1 MGQRH
6 EPRERPVW
14 LMEVVSAADV
24 KALRERTG
32 AGIMDCKA
40 ALDEASGD
48 LEKAIEILR
57 VRGQASAAK
66 RSGRAT
72 SEGVVSSYIH
82 ATGKV
87 GVLVEVQ
94 CETDFVA
101 RSDEFQEFAR
111 EVAIHIAGA
120 PSPPIYVSAEE
131 IPNEVRDA
139 ERALFEAK
147 AREEGKP
154 DDVVD
159 RIVGGQL
166 AKWEKEV
173 ALLDQEHVR
182 SDRYEGKTI
191 EDLRAVLSSK
201 TGENVRIAR
210 FARFAVGEE
219 E

>member
-1 MGQRH
+1 VTPDGND
-6 EPRERPVW
+6 VK
-14 LMEVVSAADV
+14 ATDV
-24 KALRERTG
+24 KALRDRTG

-40 ALDEASGD
+40 ALAESGGD
-48 LEKAIEILR
+48 VDKAIEILR
-57 VRGQASAAK
+57 VKGQASAAK

-72 SEGVVSSYIH
+72 SEGLVSSYIH

-101 RSDEFQEFAR
+101 RSDEFKEFAR

-120 PSPPIYVSAEE
+120 PSPPLVVAAEDVDPDARE
-131 IPNEVRDA
+131 A
-139 ERALFEAK
+139 ERKVFEAK

-154 DDVVD
+154 DDIVE
-159 RIVGGQL
+159 RIVEGQL
-166 AKWEKEV
+166 QKWSQEV
-173 ALLDQEHVR
+173 ALLEQEHVR

-191 EDLRAVLSSK
+191 EDLRAEIASK

-210 FARFAVGEE
+210 FARFVVGE
-219 E
+219 